1 MHPGRAPNAKARNSD
16 ISISAGDRGPRPI
29 CIMGS
34 RKPRLVQKRKGKR
47 EWASA
52 VSRGPGEE
60 TLDRKSVSARHQ
72 GARHLMMIIG
82 GILIAVAILTGVYV
96 ATNWAPELT
105 VEES

>member
-1 MHPGRAPNAKARNSD
+1 
-16 ISISAGDRGPRPI
+16 
-29 CIMGS
+29 MGS
-34 RKPRLVQKRKGKR
+34 RKPRLVQKRKGNR
-47 EWASA
+47 EWADT
-52 VSRGPGEE
+52 VSKDLGEE
-60 TLDRKSVSARHQ
+60 TLDRKALESQHQ